1 MAKTKPVRRV
11 SYAARNQ
18 PELSAVK
25 SRQESARA
33 YVSSEAGSDEKAEA
47 PTAEPTRKPESA
59 EGQAPATNRSP
70 DRHGSTPLART
81 PDEVP
86 PQSPGAETT
95 RETVEHPGPSP
106 RGSQDATELGPK
118 KKRNGLVQWLP
129 AERARLQV
137 AADRLEVPWQDVEK
151 ALLKNARDRFNGM
164 TVQQA
169 EALGSEAKH
178 QLDAKGEG
186 GVRANAFA
194 SEAVFDAIR
203 TGMND
208 RLNLV
213 SDYRIVSA
221 VFRHLALEALEEWE
235 KEAAS

>member
-11 SYAARNQ
+11 SYAAKNQ
-18 PELSAVK
+18 SELSAVK

-33 YVSSEAGSDEKAEA
+33 YISSEAGRDEKAA
-47 PTAEPTRKPESA
+47 AQNAEPTKTSEAAES
-59 EGQAPATNRSP
+59 QAPAVNRKP
-70 DRHGSTPLART
+70 KRQGSTEVAQT
-81 PDEVP
+81 PE
-86 PQSPGAETT
+86 AETKP
-95 RETVEHPGPSP
+95 EAVENPGPSR
-106 RGSQDATELGPK
+106 RGAQRATELGPK

-129 AERARLQV
+129 AERAQLQAV
-137 AADRLEVPWQDVEK
+137 ADRLEVPWQDVEK

-169 EALGSEAKH
+169 ETLGSESKH
-178 QLDAKGEG
+178 QLDATKGEG
-186 GVRANAFA
+186 ASGIRANAFA
-194 SEAVFDAIR
+194 SEAVFAAIR

-208 RLNLV
+208 RLNLI

-221 VFRHLALEALEEWE
+221 VFRHLALEALKEWE